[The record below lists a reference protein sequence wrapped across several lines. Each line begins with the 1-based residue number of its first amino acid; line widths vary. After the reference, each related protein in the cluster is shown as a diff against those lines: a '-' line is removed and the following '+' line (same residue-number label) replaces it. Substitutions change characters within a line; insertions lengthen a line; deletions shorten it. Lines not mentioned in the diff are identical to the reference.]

1 MKKGSH
7 DTKGLT
13 AVRRTFSHRKRI
25 ALTRRLL
32 ALRRVEFAGTAQI
45 GVGAHLPTLPGLPI
59 CVDDISIEA
68 ARFGRSESGRPRR
81 LPPIDNTAFANCS
94 SVSSGASS
102 YSCGATTCASTFR
115 KSLPILRLLF
125 RIAFPHRNDVPGV
138 APRSPYHHDHA
149 PCDKARPASAKSRP
163 RSVSVASRFAGSK
176 VIFKYQMYPQ
186 QFAIKNF
193 FGGTDLLV
201 RSRGFRPCTR
211 SSIDFIA

>member
-149 PCDKARPASAKSRP
+149 PCDKADRLEARLAVIASRVLDGQFAPRKNHGRRP
-163 RSVSVASRFAGSK
+163 R
-176 VIFKYQMYPQ
+176 
-186 QFAIKNF
+186 N
-193 FGGTDLLV
+193 
-201 RSRGFRPCTR
+201 RGPAPSAWPRALPGR
-211 SSIDFIA
+211 R